1 MAVTDCQRHRLNA
14 ARPETSQNADSAAPD
29 RNSQPP
35 LALSAACF
43 CLFLLTATYNSERPL
58 NAHWTTRSAVPAMHS
73 QECDDHEADYLEN
86 LYVTSNQIGSYNF
99 IAAFLCTVRRL
110 ATAQARRRDRLH
122 PAVLGAGGGLA
133 FSTAAPPCA
142 ARFRREVDA
151 ARRAFRIA
159 NDFCAARRRH
169 ALRRR

>member
-1 MAVTDCQRHRLNA
+1 MAATDCQRHRLNA
-14 ARPETSQNADSAAPD
+14 ARPETSQNADFAAPD

-35 LALSAACF
+35 LALGAAYF
-43 CLFLLTATYNSERPL
+43 RLPLAYNSERPL
-58 NAHWTTRSAVPAMHS
+58 NAHYTTRPAVPAMHS
-73 QECDDHEADYLEN
+73 HECDDHEADYLEN

-142 ARFRREVDA
+142 ARFRREVNA